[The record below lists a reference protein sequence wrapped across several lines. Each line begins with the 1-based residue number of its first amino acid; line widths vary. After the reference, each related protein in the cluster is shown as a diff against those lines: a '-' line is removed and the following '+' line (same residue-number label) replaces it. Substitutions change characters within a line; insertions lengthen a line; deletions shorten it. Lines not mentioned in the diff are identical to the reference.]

1 MAILADAGPEAVALD
16 SATGVELH
24 LPIAGPGARAWAF
37 VIDWHVR
44 VVLACAWYLL
54 AALVYNRELS
64 IAAPLDAD
72 GAWFGFVVAPPAAIY
87 FLYHFVL
94 EIAMRGR
101 TPGKRIAGVT
111 LVAQDGGAPG
121 AGALATRN
129 VFRLIDSFP
138 LFYGVGLA
146 ATMLTRNRVRIGDLA
161 AGTLLVYER
170 PATPFLEHL
179 SDAAFGQPLGPAE
192 LEVMNDLLRRWD
204 ELIPERRRE
213 LTRELLTR
221 AGPAPGPSADD
232 AALRGALERA
242 ARGASG
248 R

>member
-1 MAILADAGPEAVALD
+1 MPILADAAPEAVALE

-37 VIDWHVR
+37 IIDWHVR
-44 VVLACAWYLL
+44 LVLACAWYFI
-54 AALVYNRELS
+54 AALAYNRDLS

-101 TPGKRIAGVT
+101 TPGKRIAGVR
-111 LVAQDGGAPG
+111 LVAQHGGAPG

-138 LFYGVGLA
+138 LFYGVGLV

-179 SDAAFGQPLGPAE
+179 SEAAFSQPLGPAE
-192 LEVMNDLLRRWD
+192 LEVMNDLLRRWE
-204 ELIPERRRE
+204 ELIPERRGQLARD
-213 LTRELLTR
+213 LLTR
-221 AGPAPGPSADD
+221 AGSAHGSSADD
-232 AALRGALERA
+232 STLHSALERA

-248 R
+248 G